1 MTCRLPA
8 AALFAAL
15 FAALAGCAHAPSA
28 PEPPASQPT
37 QAGRRFWQGRLA
49 LQVESEPPQSYAA
62 SFTLSGTPE
71 AGELHLTS
79 PVGSTLALMRW
90 QPGQA
95 SLQQGAQ
102 TETYASLQDMTA
114 RATGAPLPVAALFS
128 WLRGQPQ
135 ASADWHADLSRVA
148 EGRLY
153 ARRLQPLP
161 TAQLKVVFEP

>member
-8 AALFAAL
+8 AALAAAL

-28 PEPPASQPT
+28 PEPPASQPA

-102 TETYASLQDMTA
+102 TETCKT
-114 RATGAPLPVAALFS
+114 
-128 WLRGQPQ
+128 
-135 ASADWHADLSRVA
+135 
-148 EGRLY
+148 
-153 ARRLQPLP
+153 
-161 TAQLKVVFEP
+161 